1 MPHLRFL
8 KHPVVCSTLTCL
20 SAPLFQ
26 AATYV
31 GSFMTKIQAALPDR
45 MSAFAEAASQY
56 RRSSHFGEFTDA
68 LLALFPKAQRPL
80 LAEMGPMIRQEHK
93 LYFRQFVANFC
104 DPSTM
109 SADSY
114 DSY

>member
-1 MPHLRFL
+1 
-8 KHPVVCSTLTCL
+8 
-20 SAPLFQ
+20 
-26 AATYV
+26 
-31 GSFMTKIQAALPDR
+31 MTKIQAALPDR